1 MSAYNFAIPNTM
13 KKLSTLVIAGLFCL
27 PAVLFSQT
35 SQEGFGQ
42 IRSNLYIVGPDNSTT
57 LMDGSLT
64 QYDSTYSNEM
74 DRFDARKM
82 SNFSENWGMLRGN
95 TVYVVERR
103 HTITDKDSI
112 FFKMWNMRIITYQLE
127 FIASKLDYNG
137 RTAILIDKYL
147 KTETPV
153 HLNDTTRIPFSVTK
167 DADSKATDRFTL
179 IFSFPEVIK
188 TPPLEIVK
196 TQVFAQHKEATLIWH
211 TEGYSEK
218 SVFEIQRSENGIHFQ
233 KADHIIA
240 DSGVHHYEWKDK
252 NVIQGKIN
260 YYRIK
265 LSSQK
270 DSTVMGSVVSTFIEK
285 VNDGITA
292 FPNPVTGKYL
302 NVNIVDEPKGQYTI
316 SLNNSFGLKI
326 LSKTVQYNGGKQTE
340 QLSLNQ
346 MMKKGVYHLKIS
358 GPDGYQKV
366 ISVLF

>member
-1 MSAYNFAIPNTM
+1 M
-13 KKLSTLVIAGLFCL
+13 KNVSTLLIAVFLCL
-27 PAVLFSQT
+27 PAFLFAQT
-35 SQEGFGQ
+35 SKEGFGQ
-42 IRSNLYIVGPDNSTT
+42 IRANLYIVGPDNSTT

-64 QYDSTYSNEM
+64 QYDSSYSNEL
-74 DRFDARKM
+74 DRLDARKM

-127 FIASKLDYNG
+127 LIASKLDFNG
-137 RTAILIDKYL
+137 RTALLIDKYL

-167 DADSKATDRFTL
+167 DDGSKATDRFTL

-196 TQVFAQHKEATLIWH
+196 TEVFARHKEATLIWQ

-218 SVFEIQRSENGIHFQ
+218 SVFEIQRSDNGVHFQ
-233 KADHIIA
+233 KAEQIIA
-240 DSGVHHYEWKDK
+240 DSGIHHYEWKDK
-252 NVIQGKIN
+252 NVIQGKTN

-265 LSSQK
+265 ISSQK
-270 DSTVMGSVVSTFIEK
+270 DSVVLSSVVSTFIDK
-285 VNDGITA
+285 VVDGITI
-292 FPNPVTGKYL
+292 FPNPVTGKHL
-302 NVNIVDEPKGQYTI
+302 NVNIVDEPRGRYTI
-316 SLNNSFGLKI
+316 SLNNSFGLK
-326 LSKTVQYNGGKQTE
+326 LVSKTVQHNGGKQTE
-340 QLSLNQ
+340 QLLLNQ
-346 MMKKGVYHLKIS
+346 TMKKGVYHLQIT

-366 ISVLF
+366 VSVLF